1 MNKLMYHVELNRKT
15 GGGFFLRELKR
26 KDNRD

>member
-15 GGGFFLRELKR
+15 GGVFLRELKR